1 MTEQGAVQP
10 FVTDNAEDV
19 IDYFTI
25 LYQEYFSVNA
35 TDRCGNTVI
44 LDYKGEFKTGE

>member
-19 IDYFTI
+19 IDY
-25 LYQEYFSVNA
+25 YQEYFSVNA